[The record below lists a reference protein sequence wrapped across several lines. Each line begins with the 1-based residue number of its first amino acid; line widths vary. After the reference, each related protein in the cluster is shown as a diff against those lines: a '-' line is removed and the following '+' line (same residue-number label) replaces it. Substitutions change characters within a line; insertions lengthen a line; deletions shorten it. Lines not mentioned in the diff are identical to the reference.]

1 MKLEVQLDDSEA
13 LALREKARAMGQ
25 EFSDYVGAVLRREAR
40 RPLRS
45 LQQIAADVE
54 KRRGG
59 PLNMSEDEIGDM
71 LEVAKH
77 EMRAQR
83 SQRAAP

>member
-1 MKLEVQLDDSEA
+1 MTLEVQLNESEA
-13 LALREKARAMGQ
+13 LALRQKAQAMGQ
-25 EFSDYVGAVLRREAR
+25 EFSDYVGAVLRREAL
-40 RPLRS
+40 RPLRN
-45 LQQIAADVE
+45 LQQIAAEVE

-77 EMRAQR
+77 EVRAQR
-83 SQRAAP
+83 NRQAGQ